1 MNINLMRLKKI
12 LLSFT
17 LLHLFNLEA
26 YCDTPLHSTQS
37 QKISYSIRI
46 FLLLSAFLLL
56 SLSTSPPALAN
67 PEAFVINN
75 LAETLS
81 RIDLVTGAVQ
91 NHITVLGDT
100 PNQIAYSDGYLYIL
114 NSTSADLQ
122 KVDPQSYLAVFDMP
136 LTIGSNPFDVA
147 LDSSY
152 AYVSCL
158 VTGELDRIDLNS
170 GQLHGNLPIGGCP
183 EGILIYGDKLYV
195 AQTGFNPSNY
205 SYGQGRMAIINL
217 NSFSLEREV
226 NVGKNPQSIF
236 LAPDGKLHI
245 VCTGNYSDVSGAI
258 YMYNPISDAVED
270 SILIGGQPSMGAVS
284 PDGIAFLAAGGWVNH
299 GYIYSYNTATFEILR
314 GPANPI
320 FSGLGV
326 WTVALDS
333 LGFIYSCDYNNDT
346 VTKLNSSGQ
355 VIATYAMGDGPQSIV
370 ILGNRASDISDD
382 PDNPIPETI
391 GLLGNYPNPFN
402 AETSIQYRLPHET
415 LKASIAIFN
424 IEGRE
429 INRLNLGTTDD
440 IGKVIWN
447 GRNGQGENCVSGLY
461 FARLVAELGKSSN
474 SGSFRAIKL
483 LLIR

>member
-1 MNINLMRLKKI
+1 VPSYAALNYSDCVAARLHAPSFWRMAFTNLIKKI
-12 LLSFT
+12 RFHAYPILLT
-17 LLHLFNLEA
+17 PVLF
-26 YCDTPLHSTQS
+26 
-37 QKISYSIRI
+37 
-46 FLLLSAFLLL
+46 LL

-100 PNQIAYSDGYLYIL
+100 PNQIAYSNGFLYIL

-122 KVDPQSYLAVFDMP
+122 KVDSQSYLSIFDMP

-158 VTGELDRIDLNS
+158 VTGELDKIDLSS
-170 GQLHGNLPIGGCP
+170 GQLHGNIPIGGCP
-183 EGILIYGDKLYV
+183 EGVLIYGNKLYV

-217 NSFSLEREV
+217 SSFNLEHEV

-245 VCTGNYSDVSGAI
+245 VCTGNYSDISGSI
-258 YMYNPISDAVED
+258 YIYNPVSEAVED

-299 GYIYSYNTATFEILR
+299 GYIYSYNTSTGEIIR
-314 GPANPI
+314 GPSNPI
-320 FSGLGV
+320 LSGLGV

-333 LGFIYSCDYNNDT
+333 LGFVYSCDYNSDT

-355 VIATYAMGDGPQSIV
+355 VIATYAVGDGPQSIV

-382 PDNPIPETI
+382 PEPDLPAAF
-391 GLLGNYPNPFN
+391 GLLGSYPNPFN
-402 AETSIQYRLPHET
+402 AETSIQYRLPNGT
-415 LKASIAIFN
+415 RQAGIVIYN
-424 IEGRE
+424 IEGKRVAS
-429 INRLNLGTTDD
+429 LNLGTTDD
-440 IGKVIWN
+440 IGQVIWN
-447 GRNGQGENCVSGLY
+447 GSNEQGEHCSSGLF
-461 FARLVAELGKSSN
+461 FARLETDLKSASN
-474 SGSFRAIKL
+474 AGSFRAIKL
-483 LLIR
+483 LLIK